1 MPPPPSGGYG
11 AYNAYV
17 TTRYAALGAP
27 TAYDYP
33 SSVYGSMFS
42 CHVGTVIPFCIKNF
56 INAYQL

>member
-1 MPPPPSGGYG
+1 MPPQPQSGGYG

-33 SSVYGSMFS
+33 SSVYGSMLSCCYIGLSFFS
-42 CHVGTVIPFCIKNF
+42 KEFG
-56 INAYQL
+56 